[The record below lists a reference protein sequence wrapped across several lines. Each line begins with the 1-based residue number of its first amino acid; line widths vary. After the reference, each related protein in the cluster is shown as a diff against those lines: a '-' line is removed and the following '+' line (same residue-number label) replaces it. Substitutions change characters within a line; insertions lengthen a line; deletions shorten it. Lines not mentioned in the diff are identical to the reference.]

1 MVNAIATLLFT
12 QSYLPGALVL
22 GKTLKQFG
30 LPNDVKLVILLA
42 TSLTDYEMDQLKVS
56 IIQQITGT
64 TTNKLF
70 RTFMMRY

>member
-70 RTFMMRY
+70 RTFMMR

>member
-56 IIQQITGT
+56 IIQQTT
-64 TTNKLF
+64 DSTTNNSIERL
-70 RTFMMRY
+70 

>member
-56 IIQQITGT
+56 SVQQTT
-64 TTNKLF
+64 EATTNKLF
-70 RTFMMRY
+70 RTFTMRY

>member
-30 LPNDVKLVILLA
+30 LPNDVELVILLA

>member
-30 LPNDVKLVILLA
+30 LPNDVKLVVLLA